1 MNTNTGVA
9 DLRQDVLSIDQNVS
23 KIGQDMSK
31 IGQDTGS
38 RNRVVRDMRNFYRIL
53 THANR
58 CLDSEQVRTLDY
70 REIRA

>member
-9 DLRQDVLSIDQNVS
+9 DLRQDVLRIDQKVS

-38 RNRVVRDMRNFYRIL
+38 RNRVVRNMRNFYRFS
-53 THANR
+53 THGNC
-58 CLDSEQVRTLDY
+58 CLDSEQVSNLDY